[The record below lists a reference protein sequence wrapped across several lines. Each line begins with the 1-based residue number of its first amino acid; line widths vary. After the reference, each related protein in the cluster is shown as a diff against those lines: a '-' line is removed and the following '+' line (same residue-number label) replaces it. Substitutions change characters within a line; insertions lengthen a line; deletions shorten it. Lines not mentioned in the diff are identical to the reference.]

1 MIHKSKAYTIVM
13 GFIMLLLVLACVLPF
28 CLLLVSSFSS
38 EVALANY
45 GYSFIPKDFSLNAYQ
60 YIWNVKGD
68 VIRAYGMSFFVT
80 GVGTVVSVIMTMLF
94 AYPLS
99 RKDLPGRRFF
109 SFFIFFTMLFNGGF
123 VPTYLIYSKIF
134 HISDTVWAL
143 IVPYLLMNAFFVIMV
158 RAYINSNIPYE
169 VVEAATID
177 GSSEINTFLRIII
190 PMSMPIIGTIALM
203 TAIGYWNNWT
213 NGVYFI
219 HTNREL
225 YGIQNYLNSVL
236 SNLAFLQSQTNPNIK
251 ISELPNVSIRMAL
264 AVIAMLPIL
273 IAYPF
278 FQKSFVKGIAVG
290 SVKG

>member
-1 MIHKSKAYTIVM
+1 MIYKNKLYDIVM
-13 GFIMLLLVLACVLPF
+13 GCIMLLLVLACILPF
-28 CLLLVSSFSS
+28 ILLLVSSFTS
-38 EVALANY
+38 EATLTKY
-45 GYSFIPKDFSLNAYQ
+45 GYSFIPKDFSLTAYK
-60 YIWNVKGD
+60 YIWNVKAD
-68 VIRAYGMSFFVT
+68 ILRAYGMSFLVT
-80 GVGTVVSVIMTMLF
+80 IIGTTLSLIMTILF

-99 RKDLPGRRFF
+99 RKDLPGRNFF
-109 SFFIFFTMLFNGGF
+109 SFFTFFTMLFNGGF
-123 VPTYLIYSKIF
+123 VPTYLIYTKIF

-169 VVEAATID
+169 VLEAATID
-177 GSSEINTFLRIII
+177 GSNEGNTLLKIIL
-190 PMSMPIIGTIALM
+190 PMSMPILGTIGLM

-219 HTNREL
+219 HTNRNL

-236 SNLAFLQSQTNPNIK
+236 SNLAFLQSQSNPNVK
-251 ISELPNVSIRMAL
+251 ISELPNISIRMAL
-264 AVIAMLPIL
+264 AVIAILPIL

-278 FQKSFVKGIAVG
+278 FQKSFVQGIAVG